1 MTSVRRLSVSIF
13 AGLLILAGALLPGS
27 AAAHSGRAIVVA
39 PPPSAPSPV
48 LPIAVPV
55 LRAQPPAAEIP
66 WLLVGLAGGL
76 LVGAL
81 RPQPRRALVVALIL
95 LLGVL
100 AVEHGVHSVHHLG
113 GHEAAACVVAAS
125 ANHLAA
131 ALDDG
136 APALPALVRVPRSP
150 GEHPAPGPL
159 SLRFGPDPARA
170 PPAPIA

>member
-1 MTSVRRLSVSIF
+1 VTSVRRLSVSII
-13 AGLLILAGALLPGS
+13 AGLLILGGSLLPGS
-27 AAAHSGRAIVVA
+27 AAAHSGRAIVA
-39 PPPSAPSPV
+39 AALPSAQLPELPV
-48 LPIAVPV
+48 VPPV
-55 LRAQPPAAEIP
+55 LRAQSPAAEIP

-76 LVGAL
+76 LLGAL

-100 AVEHGVHSVHHLG
+100 AVEQGVHSVHHLG

-125 ANHLAA
+125 ANHLTA

-136 APALPALVRVPRSP
+136 TPALPAPVSVSRSP
-150 GEHPAPGPL
+150 AEHPASGPL